1 METCLSS
8 YYVLDHQ
15 LVNSCDFNPFRFE
28 NQELVY
34 EVIRVLDGKPLFLK
48 EHLRRFYDSLEQSQ
62 CTISESLQ
70 QLQYTL
76 KTLIESNRT
85 DTGNIKLIAYP
96 HNSSNQ
102 LNTAAWFIPVNYPSK
117 QLYKEGVTLI
127 SMDLGRNQP
136 NLKIQH
142 SAYKNAVQ
150 QKLNDSGAYE
160 AVLAADGVVTEG
172 SKSNLFFIEGN
183 NVYTANDNQV
193 LGGITRSKLISICFD
208 QKINLIKG
216 EIYLK
221 ELYGF
226 EASFLT
232 GTSPKVLAIKKID
245 DVSFNVSHPLIFLLS
260 EELNRIIEQDI
271 RGFAWEDR

>member
-1 METCLSS
+1 
-8 YYVLDHQ
+8 
-15 LVNSCDFNPFRFE
+15 
-28 NQELVY
+28 
-34 EVIRVLDGKPLFLK
+34 
-48 EHLRRFYDSLEQSQ
+48 
-62 CTISESLQ
+62 
-70 QLQYTL
+70 
-76 KTLIESNRT
+76 
-85 DTGNIKLIAYP
+85 
-96 HNSSNQ
+96 
-102 LNTAAWFIPVNYPSK
+102 
-117 QLYKEGVTLI
+117 
-127 SMDLGRNQP
+127 MDLGRNQP

-245 DVSFNVSHPLIFLLS
+245 DVSFNVSHPLIILLS